1 MQRRI
6 VVLHQGV
13 DRIGRD
19 LRLLGQ
25 QGRPRQ
31 LRAPGGEPGIHGFGG
46 HRPGDGIT
54 LKTTARHGG
63 QRQRVLRRAHALGH
77 HGQAHQRGSAQQP
90 VSDTQPG
97 AAGEQVAGEAAVDLD
112 RRDLELLQMGEA
124 GAAGAKVV
132 ERDPHAQ
139 VATAADDKAGH
150 AAVELGAML
159 GDFEHEPFRRTLRMA
174 FQRGTQVGEK
184 LRIEKMARTDVDVDL
199 NLPALQMPAL
209 RLIERG
215 RQYET
220 PDRHTDLLV
229 IQHRLEGARRVHA
242 VGVAQAQ
249 QRFGAVDANH
259 ARSRAAIERQNG
271 LVVQFQPV
279 VMQRVE
285 HPVELAIMLL
295 QGVFHML
302 VEKAVLLTAAFL
314 GGVHRQIGAAHQGER
329 IHRLRLLLNDDAQ
342 RQPDLQ
348 GVALHREL
356 LLHAFDQSVGHCAQ
370 LVERGVPGEHHHEL
384 VSAQPRQ
391 HIGLAQHATQTL
403 AHGHQQLIS
412 HRMAQTVVDDL
423 EAVEIDHAHGQS
435 LMRML
440 DQRGA
445 QFLHER
451 PAVGQAGEIIAMGD
465 GAIGLVL
472 VADLLVVLHQL
483 AAEALFE

>member
-1 MQRRI
+1 MVRFDGLVDAQQNQIPELVPNDAALLAQALDPGRLRAQRGLGQFFAQPVVKHMMFAHQSQKSGPVAVTRAI
-6 VVLHQGV
+6 FVAPQAKGAGVLGIWLDELLAFFRTDGAALGVQRGVVVLHQGV

-54 LKTTARHGG
+54 LKTAARHGG

-77 HGQAHQRGSAQQP
+77 HGQAHQRGGAQQP
-90 VSDTQPG
+90 VSDAQPG

-132 ERDPHAQ
+132 ERDPHAEM
-139 VATAADDKAGH
+139 AAPADDKAGH

-220 PDRHTDLLV
+220 SDRHTDLLV
-229 IQHRLEGARRVHA
+229 IEHRLEGARRVHA

-259 ARSRAAIERQNG
+259 ARSRAAIE
-271 LVVQFQPV
+271 
-279 VMQRVE
+279 
-285 HPVELAIMLL
+285 
-295 QGVFHML
+295 
-302 VEKAVLLTAAFL
+302 
-314 GGVHRQIGAAHQGER
+314 
-329 IHRLRLLLNDDAQ
+329 
-342 RQPDLQ
+342 
-348 GVALHREL
+348 
-356 LLHAFDQSVGHCAQ
+356 
-370 LVERGVPGEHHHEL
+370 
-384 VSAQPRQ
+384 
-391 HIGLAQHATQTL
+391 
-403 AHGHQQLIS
+403 
-412 HRMAQTVVDDL
+412 
-423 EAVEIDHAHGQS
+423 
-435 LMRML
+435 
-440 DQRGA
+440 
-445 QFLHER
+445 
-451 PAVGQAGEIIAMGD
+451 
-465 GAIGLVL
+465 
-472 VADLLVVLHQL
+472 
-483 AAEALFE
+483 